1 MESEPPAGPAVEV
14 PAREAQSVQTP
25 STPTPPTRPAP
36 ARLPAWLY
44 LLPILCL
51 VATAVLWFDTRREIA
66 ALTAGQRQLA
76 ADLDAARGLST
87 INVAGAPARGP
98 ASQILTLVEFSDYE
112 CPFCIRHFRETM
124 PEIDSKWIQTG
135 KLRYVFR
142 DFPIDQLHPAAING
156 HIAARCAAEQGK
168 FWEMHGRMFSAPGTH
183 TPPEIEL
190 RAGEAGV
197 SIDPFR
203 ECVASGRF
211 RAEIQKSVQSA
222 VELGANGTPA
232 FFVGVR
238 DPSTEEVRIVT
249 AVSGAQP
256 FEAFEKAF
264 ETVLAR
270 IR

>member
-1 MESEPPAGPAVEV
+1 MESEQPAGSTGEV
-14 PAREAQSVQTP
+14 PAAEALSAPPQASFPPKP
-25 STPTPPTRPAP
+25 SAP
-36 ARLPAWLY
+36 ARVPAWLY
-44 LLPILCL
+44 LVPIVCL
-51 VATAVLWFDTRREIA
+51 LATVALWYDTRREIA
-66 ALTAGQRQLA
+66 ALSAEQRQLA

-98 ASQILTLVEFSDYE
+98 AGQILTLVEFSDYE

-124 PEIDSKWIQTG
+124 PEIDAKWVQTG

-142 DFPIDQLHPAAING
+142 DFPIDQLHPAAIHG
-156 HIAARCAAEQGK
+156 HVAARCAAEQGK

-190 RAGEAGV
+190 RASEAGV
-197 SIDPFR
+197 AIDPFR
-203 ECVASGRF
+203 ECVSSGR
-211 RAEIQKSVQSA
+211 AQADVAKNVQLA

-238 DPSTEEVRIVT
+238 NPETEDVRIVT

-270 IR
+270 IRQ